1 MFDFQ
6 PFSVHFSSC
15 KDRIDPLFDFNL
27 PQTSCITYA
36 QNICHGLFNRGVNR
50 AIWPCYNSLPS
61 NKSSPFSIK
70 RVLCVDLLF
79 ILVICLKQRMCLWEI
94 WFFFQNNALVG
105 YGTTKSVRYNKS
117 LLWTK
122 KSVYVSLILPSSCE
136 IKIKVC
142 GIWTYRL
149 YTDCKCC
156 IWNDASKDAA
166 WYEGNNCTLLLS
178 VYAIFNWGNCFQF
191 PELVGSY
198 TTGARSHL
206 PFLRV

>member
-79 ILVICLKQRMCLWEI
+79 ILTIRLKQRMCLWEI
-94 WFFFQNNALVG
+94 CVFFFRITHLLGMEQQNPSVI
-105 YGTTKSVRYNKS
+105 TK
-117 LLWTK
+117 
-122 KSVYVSLILPSSCE
+122 VYFEQRKVSI
-136 IKIKVC
+136 
-142 GIWTYRL
+142 YRL
-149 YTDCKCC
+149 FY
-156 IWNDASKDAA
+156 
-166 WYEGNNCTLLLS
+166 
-178 VYAIFNWGNCFQF
+178 
-191 PELVGSY
+191 
-198 TTGARSHL
+198 HL
-206 PFLRV
+206 RAK